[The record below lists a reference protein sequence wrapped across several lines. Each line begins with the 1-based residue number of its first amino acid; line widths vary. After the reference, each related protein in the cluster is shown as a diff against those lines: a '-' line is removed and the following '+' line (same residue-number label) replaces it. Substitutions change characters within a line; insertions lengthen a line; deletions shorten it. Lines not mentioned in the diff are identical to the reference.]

1 MSRGLGLS
9 QRFYENLVE
18 PILNEHFPDL
28 SYTACRIGLGSEVLG
43 YDTEISAD
51 HDYGP
56 CLQVILA
63 EERFPAAAVQIMDVL
78 DSVLPATFEGWAVH
92 YPTNVR
98 PPRDSGEGMLGSDH
112 GVEVY
117 TIAAWCDRFL
127 GRVFPTE
134 LTARDWLSY
143 SEQTLLTVTA
153 GAVFRDD
160 AGELSALR
168 ARLAYFPRDIWLY
181 KLAAQWGRI
190 AEERAYVGRAGDV
203 GDELASRVIA
213 TRMVGNIMRLAMLI
227 ERRYAPYPKWF
238 GTAFSRL
245 ACASDLAP
253 LLEQVLAARIWR
265 ERESAL
271 LEACRFVAELQ
282 ISRGIPGAIAPVIG
296 SLKDRP
302 YRFVDSVKI
311 FDAIRAAIKDEDL
324 RLLPEFGGADQFL
337 NSNFV
342 LAVPTYASAAT
353 GALLDTTSR
362 TPAGWR

>member
-1 MSRGLGLS
+1 M
-9 QRFYENLVE
+9 
-18 PILNEHFPDL
+18 
-28 SYTACRIGLGSEVLG
+28 
-43 YDTEISAD
+43 
-51 HDYGP
+51 
-56 CLQVILA
+56 
-63 EERFPAAAVQIMDVL
+63 
-78 DSVLPATFEGWAVH
+78 
-92 YPTNVR
+92 
-98 PPRDSGEGMLGSDH
+98 
-112 GVEVY
+112 
-117 TIAAWCDRFL
+117 
-127 GRVFPTE
+127 
-134 LTARDWLSY
+134 
-143 SEQTLLTVTA
+143 TVTA

-160 AGELSALR
+160 AGELNALR

-181 KLAAQWGRI
+181 KLAAQWSRI

-203 GDELASRVIA
+203 GDELGSRVIA

-253 LLEQVLAARIWR
+253 LLEQVLAARTWR

-271 LEACRFVAELQ
+271 VEACRFVAELQ

-302 YRFVDSVKI
+302 YRFIDCVKI

-337 NSNFV
+337 SSNFV
-342 LAVPTYASAAT
+342 LAVPTYASAVT

-362 TPAGWR
+362 TPAG